1 MANVHSGRKG
11 DLIVQI
17 KIVYPE
23 KLNDEQK
30 ELLTKLGESFGYE
43 SMVHESKLD
52 GVLDK
57 VKNWFK

>member
-1 MANVHSGRKG
+1 M
-11 DLIVQI
+11 QI
-17 KIVYPE
+17 KIVYPK

-43 SMVHESKLD
+43 SMVHESKFD